1 MRDTIYRDDVIKRII
16 SASNKTYNAITQYR
30 TELTMDYLHGL
41 DDAIQIVKDAPSA
54 VMGENE
60 NE

>member
-1 MRDTIYRDDVIKRII
+1 MRDTIYRDDAIKAIV
-16 SASNKTYNAITQYR
+16 SVSNKTYDAIMQNR
-30 TELTMDYLHGL
+30 TELTRDYLHGL
-41 DDAIQIVKDAPSA
+41 DDAIQIIKDATSA